1 MTALGE
7 TASGGGGGDTPVERA
22 MEMLSSSLAELIR
35 VVGEGGLGHFDSDG
49 LLEFMRSFERAR
61 NQMSVVDHRS
71 SPSVSGGRCRSASA
85 AATPRRC
92 SPSYFDCRRTSRPDA
107 YGRLPR

>member
-1 MTALGE
+1 
-7 TASGGGGGDTPVERA
+7 

-49 LLEFMRSFERAR
+49 LLEFMRSFERRATR
-61 NQMSVVDHRS
+61 CPSSTSRS
-71 SPSVSGGRCRSASA
+71 SPSVSDGRCRSASA

-92 SPSYFDCRRTSRPDA
+92 
-107 YGRLPR
+107 

>member
-7 TASGGGGGDTPVERA
+7 TASGDGGDDTPVERA

-61 NQMSVVDHRS
+61 NQMSVVDHEVVAECERRALS
-71 SPSVSGGRCRSASA
+71 QRLGCRN
-85 AATPRRC
+85 TK
-92 SPSYFDCRRTSRPDA
+92 T
-107 YGRLPR
+107 LVT